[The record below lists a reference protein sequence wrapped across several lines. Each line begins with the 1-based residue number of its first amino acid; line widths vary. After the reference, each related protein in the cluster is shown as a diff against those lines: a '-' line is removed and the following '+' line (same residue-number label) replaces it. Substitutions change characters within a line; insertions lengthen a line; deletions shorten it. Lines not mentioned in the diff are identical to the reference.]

1 MLILA
6 SASPRRHQLLGW
18 LGVEYVVE
26 PAEVDEAPRPAE
38 PAPALVR
45 RLGRAKASA
54 VGARRPADWILGADT
69 IVEIDDQILGKPA
82 NAAEARAMLG
92 RLSGREHRVFTGFA
106 LLRPGGHVAVEE
118 VVMTRVRFRTLTRT
132 AIASYVTSG
141 EPQGKAGGY
150 AIQGHGAGLIA
161 SIEGSFTNVI
171 GLPLLEVGRALGEV
185 GLVGRG

>member
-18 LGVEYVVE
+18 LGVEYEIE
-26 PAEVDEAPRPAE
+26 PAEVDEEPQPEE
-38 PAPALVR
+38 PAPALVQ
-45 RLGRAKASA
+45 RLGRMKASV

-82 NAAEARAMLG
+82 DPTEARAMLG
-92 RLSGREHRVFTGFA
+92 RLSGREHRVLTGFA
-106 LLRPGGHVAVEE
+106 LLRPGGQVAAED
-118 VVMTRVRFRTLTRT
+118 VVMTRVRFRALTST

-141 EPQGKAGGY
+141 EPRGKAGGY

-171 GLPLLEVGRALGEV
+171 GLPLLEVGRALGEA
-185 GLVGRG
+185 GLVGHG